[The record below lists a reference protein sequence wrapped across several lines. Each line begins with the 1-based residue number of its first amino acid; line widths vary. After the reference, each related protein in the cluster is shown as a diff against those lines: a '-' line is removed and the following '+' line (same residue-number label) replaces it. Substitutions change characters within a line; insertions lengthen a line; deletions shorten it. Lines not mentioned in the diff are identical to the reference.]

1 MKGFMKWIQT
11 KQCDYILS
19 KWTHKI
25 CMDNMHVHSLYIV
38 HVYKLGLKQIQI
50 YKYLLFK
57 FDL

>member
-1 MKGFMKWIQT
+1 MKWIQT

-50 YKYLLFK
+50 HQYLLFK